1 MMLQAPKC
9 PTPVLLVYTLFS
21 NISCPFSK
29 IAYTR
34 QAPMMPDSSPSL
46 VYATVQK
53 PLHHLEKKRMH
64 AMRLQASKYLF
75 SVLYAYTLL

>member
-1 MMLQAPKC
+1 MLQNPQMSDHG
-9 PTPVLLVYTLFS
+9 PLLYTLFS
-21 NISCPFSK
+21 NFPFSFSK